1 MSCPPALHPTAQLCD
16 SWTGL
21 CMSSGSGVEPLNTFP
36 GASFPPPKVMAV
48 FLKNTSPPSQKNSVM
63 NLKIPVRVI
72 V

>member
-21 CMSSGSGVEPLNTFP
+21 CTFP

-63 NLKIPVRVI
+63 NLEIPVRVI
-72 V
+72 VSFVLLY